1 MFQPTLIWMNL
12 VALISSSL
20 LSNGG
25 TAWRATNS
33 YFVNHETW
41 KTQLPSQA
49 TRPTQGPGVGKEHPE
64 AHLGIWKVWTGVDL
78 ALVPLPTGQI
88 YMIQHQFLS
97 FSQFVQTNPST
108 SVTSVS
114 SAKKSMHRSDHSTEA
129 VDILPSHL
137 SACKAFCVQSL
148 LLQPVW
154 EVVGWRPTNQ
164 HLPGISIR
172 CFSGQGRV
180 HSSDSSGFKVP
191 DRYVDRW
198 MDGYM
203 DMRINGHMDN

>member
-1 MFQPTLIWMNL
+1 MFQPNTDLDEPGCFWFQ
-12 VALISSSL
+12 APYFRT
-20 LSNGG
+20 GARPEG
-25 TAWRATNS
+25 ATNS

-41 KTQLPSQA
+41 
-49 TRPTQGPGVGKEHPE
+49 
-64 AHLGIWKVWTGVDL
+64 IWKVWTGVDL